1 MSSLTAISVR
11 EGEVALERVPG
22 QVERMQQL
30 LDANQ
35 CARAAAAPTQA
46 GGEFKK
52 VLAASGFVATENEA
66 MSALLSAVRDE
77 VAQALNGLLA
87 LKRWI
92 RVQVPKIEDGNNF
105 GVSVQLD
112 VAKGID
118 ELTSPVASS
127 LGELPGYFESR
138 ATAWDK
144 IRKKTSTESKTSTS
158 ASKDTGGK
166 DGDSSKTS
174 ESSSKEEKTSESTSS
189 PDSSNHL
196 IALDIKWFVSLH
208 HILLKARDSLV
219 CAADMIEKNME
230 KLVRPKGTNTQG
242 GGMYSF

>member
-1 MSSLTAISVR
+1 MSLLTAVSVK
-11 EGEVALERVPG
+11 EGEAALEKLPV
-22 QVERMQQL
+22 QVEKMQTLLDSKFAYSTLSEVESGFKQL
-30 LDANQ
+30 LASS
-35 CARAAAAPTQA
+35 
-46 GGEFKK
+46 GGN
-52 VLAASGFVATENEA
+52 ATENVEMA
-66 MSALLSAVRDE
+66 ALLSSVRDE
-77 VAQALNGLLA
+77 VTQALNVLLA

-118 ELTSPVASS
+118 DLTAPVASS

-138 ATAWDK
+138 ASAWDK
-144 IRKKTSTESKTSTS
+144 IRTKSSKETKKSTS
-158 ASKDTGGK
+158 ESRDTGGK

-174 ESSSKEEKTSESTSS
+174 ESTSTEEKSSESSSS

-196 IALDIKWFVSLH
+196 VALDIKWFVSLH
-208 HILLKARDSLV
+208 HTLLRARDALV
-219 CAADMIEKNME
+219 CTGDMIEKNTE
-230 KLVRPKGTNTQG
+230 KLLRPKGTNTQG